1 MDNVQS
7 AELRSPR
14 KVLQRGK
21 QSTEKKPKATREAYG
36 EALLELGRQR
46 PDIVALDADLSGST
60 KTAKFAKEFPDRF
73 FNVGIAEQDMIGTAA
88 GLALTGKVPFA
99 STFAVFETGR
109 AWDQIRLTVCYS
121 NTNVKL
127 AATHSGITVGE
138 DGASHQALEDI
149 ALMRALPNMTVI
161 VPSDAAETKAVI
173 NAAADFKGPVYVRL
187 GRAKVPFVMPDDY
200 KFEIGKAHVFNIGKD
215 VNIIAA
221 GIMVD
226 KARKAAEIL
235 SRDGIDTGV
244 INMSTIKPLDEETL
258 LSAAASSKLVITA
271 EEHSVI
277 GGLGGAVCEYLSEN
291 HPVPVKRIGVQDM
304 FGCSGNPLELLKFHG
319 LTADKI
325 VETAKKS
332 LNS

>member
-1 MDNVQS
+1 MID
-7 AELRSPR
+7 
-14 KVLQRGK
+14 
-21 QSTEKKPKATREAYG
+21 TERKPKATRNAYG
-36 EALLELGRQR
+36 EALLELGRKR
-46 PDIVALDADLSGST
+46 PDIVVLDADLSCST
-60 KTAKFAKEFPDRF
+60 KTDKFAKEFPDRF
-73 FNVGIAEQDMIGTAA
+73 FNMGIAEQDMIGTAA

-127 AATHSGITVGE
+127 VATHGGITVGE

-161 VPSDAAETKAVI
+161 VPADAAETESVI
-173 NAAADFKGPVYVRL
+173 NAVADHTGPVYVRL
-187 GRAKVPFVMPDDY
+187 GRAKVPYVMPDDY
-200 KFEIGKAHVFNIGKD
+200 TFKLGKAFIFHTGKD

-226 KARKAAEIL
+226 AARKAAGIL
-235 SRDGIDTGV
+235 SQDGIDTGV

-258 LSAAASSKLVITA
+258 LSVARSSKLIVTA

-277 GGLGGAVCEYLSEN
+277 GGLGGAVCEFLSEN
-291 HPVPVKRIGVQDM
+291 CPLPVKRIGTRDT
-304 FGCSGNPLELLKFHG
+304 FGCSGTADELLNLHG
-319 LTADKI
+319 MTAGNI
-325 VETAKKS
+325 VETVKNS
-332 LNS
+332 LK